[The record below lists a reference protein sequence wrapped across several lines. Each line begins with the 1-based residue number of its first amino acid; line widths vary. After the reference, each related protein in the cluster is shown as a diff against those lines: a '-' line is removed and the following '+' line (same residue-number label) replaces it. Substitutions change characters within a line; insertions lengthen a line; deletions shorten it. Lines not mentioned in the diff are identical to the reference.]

1 MGSTLDYSQHL
12 AIDFEHQAI
21 LLPHPKRPWRV
32 FLSPSPRRRVFR
44 FREGVF
50 VRGGRFCTPSPAV
63 PGTTPTFRPSRDNNA
78 LPRHFH
84 PPKTNT
90 PSRASRNT
98 GYTLPQAPP
107 EGDLVPGGCFCP
119 GRAILRALTSSSR
132 YNADSSTLP
141 RHFRPPRTLP
151 PSRVNCWTVSSRSCA
166 ALKRREYGALE
177 KWQ

>member
-1 MGSTLDYSQHL
+1 MFWYREG
-12 AIDFEHQAI
+12 DFVT
-21 LLPHPKRPWRV
+21 PKRA
-32 FLSPSPRRRVFR
+32 
-44 FREGVF
+44 
-50 VRGGRFCTPSPAV
+50 GGRFCPWRAILH
-63 PGTTPTFRPSRDNNA
+63 TPTSPFRHNA
-78 LPRHFH
+78 NSSTLPQHFH

-107 EGDLVPGGCFCP
+107 EGDLVSGGCFCP

-141 RHFRPPRTLP
+141 RHFHPPKTNT